1 MIKFPF
7 FSFVLLL
14 NRYRFNFPLVFNF
27 PFPLDIFSIS
37 FERSSFLRNFSSS
50 RMKIESL
57 KTSRLFFNKN
67 FLVEAAQLSR
77 SNLYYYYY
85 YYSFLRNKLPSKT
98 FQRSQKFKTKSIPRD
113 TRWATDKG
121 NSLPAFI
128 VAWRGGF
135 PSRIMNNAAAVD
147 K

>member
-1 MIKFPF
+1 M
-7 FSFVLLL
+7 LLS

-27 PFPLDIFSIS
+27 PFSLDIFSIS

-57 KTSRLFFNKN
+57 KISRLFFNKN

-85 YYSFLRNKLPSKT
+85 YSLRNKLPSKT
-98 FQRSQKFKTKSIPRD
+98 FQQLFSKIQQSPSLGTQDERLIKAIPSLRSSSP
-113 TRWATDKG
+113 G
-121 NSLPAFI
+121 
-128 VAWRGGF
+128 GEGF
-135 PSRIMNNAAAVD
+135 PPES
-147 K
+147 